1 MLVLGTFLI
10 FMKNKIFFAIV
21 IVVAVFIG
29 LAGVKVLQIVKM
41 INFGKTFQLP
51 PETISSA
58 VAQEQKWQDTLTA
71 VGSISAAQGVTV
83 AAEVAGTVTE
93 ITFDS
98 GAVVAKGD
106 LLVRLDTSS
115 EAAQLRA
122 AEAQAELTRLNVE
135 RLHKLRESNVV
146 SQSEVDTAEAGLKQ
160 NQANADSIRA
170 IIEKKTIRAPFGGR
184 LGIRLVNLGESLDA
198 RQAIVSLQSLV
209 PVYGDFSLPQQ
220 TLSVLTTGLVVQVS
234 SDAYPGVKF
243 TGAVTAIN
251 PELDSITRAVRL
263 QATFANTNQLLRP
276 GMFARMEIVL
286 PGEQTVLAVPAT
298 AILSA
303 PFGDSVYIIEPSTNS
318 AGGLV
323 ARQQFVKT
331 GRPLGDFVSIVTG
344 LKPGERVASSGLF
357 KLRNGVGVLI
367 NNDIAPK
374 SSTTPNPPNG

>member
-1 MLVLGTFLI
+1 
-10 FMKNKIFFAIV
+10 MKKKIFIAIV
-21 IVVAVFIG
+21 IVVVVIAG
-29 LAGVKVLQIVKM
+29 LAGVKALQIGTL
-41 INFGKTFQLP
+41 INAAKTSKIP

-58 VAQEQKWQDTLTA
+58 VAAEQKWQDTLSA
-71 VGSISAAQGVTV
+71 VGSIKAAQGVIV
-83 AAEVAGTVTE
+83 AAEVAGTVME
-93 ITFDS
+93 IAFES

-106 LLVRLDTSS
+106 LLVRLDTTS

-122 AEAQAELTRLNVE
+122 AEAEAELTKLNLDRL
-135 RLHKLRESNVV
+135 LKLRESNVV
-146 SQSEVDTAEAGLKQ
+146 SQSEVDTAQAALKQ
-160 NQANADSIRA
+160 NQANADAISA
-170 IIEKKTIRAPFGGR
+170 IIEKKTIRAPFAGR

-198 RQAIVSLQSLV
+198 RTPIVSLQSLV

-220 TLSVLTTGLVVQVS
+220 ALSLLTTGLVVQVS

-243 TGAVTAIN
+243 TGTVTAIN
-251 PELDSITRAVRL
+251 PELDATTRAVRL

-276 GMFARMEIVL
+276 GMFARMEVVL

-303 PFGDSVYIIEPSTNS
+303 PFGDSVYVIEPSTNS

-344 LKPGERVASSGLF
+344 LKPGERVVSSGLF
-357 KLRNGVGVLI
+357 KLRNGSSVVE

-374 SSTTPNPPNG
+374 PSTTPNPPNG

>member
-1 MLVLGTFLI
+1 
-10 FMKNKIFFAIV
+10 MKKKIFLAVV
-21 IVVAVFIG
+21 IVATIFVG
-29 LAGVKVLQIVKM
+29 LVGVRVLQIGKM
-41 INFGKTFQLP
+41 IGFAKTFTLP

-58 VAQEQKWQDTLTA
+58 MAQEQKWQDTLSA

-83 AAEVAGTVTE
+83 ASDVAGTVTE
-93 ITFDS
+93 IAFES
-98 GAVVAKGD
+98 GAVVGKGD
-106 LLVRLDTSS
+106 LLVRLDTAS

-122 AEAQAELTRLNVE
+122 AEAEVELTQLNTD

-146 SQSEVDTAEAGLKQ
+146 SQSELDTAEAGLKQ
-160 NQANADSIRA
+160 KQANADQIRA
-170 IIEKKTIRAPFGGR
+170 VIEKKTIRAPFAGR
-184 LGIRLVNLGESLDA
+184 LGIRLVNLGESLEE
-198 RQAIVSLQSLV
+198 RKPIVSLQSLV

-220 TLSVLTTGLVVQVS
+220 ALSLLATGLVVQVS
-234 SDAYPGVKF
+234 SDAYPGEKF

-251 PELDSITRAVRL
+251 PELDAITRAVRL

-303 PFGDSVYIIEPSTNS
+303 PFGDSVYVIEPSTNS

-344 LKPGERVASSGLF
+344 LKPGDRVVSSGLF
-357 KLRNGVGVLI
+357 KLRNGIGVVI
-367 NNDIAPK
+367 NNEIAPK

>member
-1 MLVLGTFLI
+1 
-10 FMKNKIFFAIV
+10 MKKKIFIATV
-21 IVVAVFIG
+21 IVAAIFVG
-29 LAGVKVLQIVKM
+29 LAGVKALQIGKM
-41 INFGKTFQLP
+41 IGFAKTVTVP

-58 VAQEQKWQDTLTA
+58 VASEQNWPDTLTA
-71 VGSISAAQGVTV
+71 VGSISAVQGVTV
-83 AAEVAGTVTE
+83 APEVAGTVTE
-93 ITFDS
+93 IAFES
-98 GAVVAKGD
+98 GAVVAQGD

-122 AEAQAELTRLNVE
+122 AEAEVELAKLNLARL
-135 RLHKLRESNVV
+135 LKLRASNVV
-146 SQSEVDTAEAGLKQ
+146 SQSEADTAEAALKQ
-160 NQANADSIRA
+160 NQANADAIRA
-170 IIEKKTIRAPFGGR
+170 VIEKKTIRAPFGGR

-198 RQAIVSLQSLV
+198 RAPIVSLQSLA

-251 PELDSITRAVRL
+251 PELDAITRAVRL

-276 GMFARMEIVL
+276 GMFTRMELVL
-286 PGEQTVLAVPAT
+286 PGEQNVLAVPAT

-303 PFGDSVYIIEPSTNS
+303 PFGDSVYVIEPSTNS

-323 ARQQFVKT
+323 ARQQFVRT

-344 LKPGERVASSGLF
+344 LKPGDRVVSSGVF
-357 KLRNGVGVLI
+357 KLHNGAGVVI
-367 NNDIAPK
+367 NNDLAPK

>member
-1 MLVLGTFLI
+1 MSFGGTNLF
-10 FMKNKIFFAIV
+10 FMKKKIFIAIV
-21 IVVAVFIG
+21 IVAVIFAG
-29 LAGVKVLQIVKM
+29 LAAVKVLQIVKM
-41 INFGKTFQLP
+41 IGFGKTFQLP

-58 VAQEQKWQDTLTA
+58 VAAEQKWQDTLSA

-83 AAEVAGTVTE
+83 SSEVAGTVTE
-93 ITFDS
+93 IAFES
-98 GAVVAKGD
+98 GAVVAKDD
-106 LLVRLDTSS
+106 LLLRLDTSS

-122 AEAQAELTRLNVE
+122 AEAEAELTQLNLDRL
-135 RLHKLRESNVV
+135 LKLRESNVV
-146 SQSEVDTAEAGLKQ
+146 SQSEVDTAQAALKQ
-160 NQANADSIRA
+160 NQANADAIRA
-170 IIEKKTIRAPFGGR
+170 IIEKKTVRAPFGGR

-198 RQAIVSLQSLV
+198 RAPLVSLQSLA

-220 TLSVLTTGLVVQVS
+220 ALSLLTTGLVVEVS

-251 PELDSITRAVRL
+251 PDLDAITRAVRL

-303 PFGDSVYIIEPSTNS
+303 PFGDSVYVIEQSTNS

-323 ARQQFVKT
+323 ARQQFVRT

-344 LKPGERVASSGLF
+344 LKPGERVVSSGLF
-357 KLRNGVGVLI
+357 KMRNGVGVVI

>member
-1 MLVLGTFLI
+1 MKRKIIIALV
-10 FMKNKIFFAIV
+10 
-21 IVVAVFIG
+21 VVGAVFAG
-29 LAGVKVLQIVKM
+29 LAGVKALQIGKL
-41 INFGKTFQLP
+41 IGSAKTFTVP

-93 ITFDS
+93 IAFES

-122 AEAQAELTRLNVE
+122 AEAEAELTRLNLD
-135 RLHKLRESNVV
+135 RLLKLRESNVV
-146 SQSEVDTAEAGLKQ
+146 SQSEVDTAEAALKQ
-160 NQANADSIRA
+160 NQANADAIRA
-170 IIEKKTIRAPFGGR
+170 IIEKKTIRAPFAGR
-184 LGIRLVNLGESLDA
+184 LGIRLVNLGESLEA
-198 RQAIVSLQSLV
+198 RKPIVSLQSLV

-220 TLSVLTTGLVVQVS
+220 TLSVLQTGLVVQVS
-234 SDAYPGVKF
+234 SDAYPGEKF
-243 TGAVTAIN
+243 IGEVTAIN
-251 PELDSITRAVRL
+251 PELDSTTRAVRL

-276 GMFARMEIVL
+276 GMFVRMEIVL

-303 PFGDSVYIIEPSTNS
+303 PFGDSVYVIEQSTNS

-323 ARQQFVKT
+323 ARQQFVRT

-344 LKPGERVASSGLF
+344 LKPGDRVVSSGLF
-357 KLRNGVGVLI
+357 KLRNGSGVVV
-367 NNDIAPK
+367 NNEIAPK